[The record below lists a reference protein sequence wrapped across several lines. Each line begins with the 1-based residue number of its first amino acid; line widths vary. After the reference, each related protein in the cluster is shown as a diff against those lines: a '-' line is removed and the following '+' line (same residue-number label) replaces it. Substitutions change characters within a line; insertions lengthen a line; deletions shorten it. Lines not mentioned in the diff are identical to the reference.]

1 MRVELRI
8 TSGSRAGQRET
19 FEKSVITIGRHPMN
33 DLRFHPENDPDASSR
48 HAEIRVLG
56 NKATLHD
63 LESTNGT
70 FVNGQRVSGERALF
84 DGDLIAFGKEG
95 PQAEFHALTDA
106 PPVSASAE
114 SEKKSAPTPSPVASA
129 PSTPAAP
136 AAPRRDTNMR
146 IAEAVEQQTGKMR
159 TMIIG
164 LGVLV
169 VIGAGAAYW
178 YGSRD
183 SSEAKAQID
192 LLAKRN
198 DSLSALIQQTV
209 GSMKGRVAGLDS
221 ALASSKAESDQLRKE
236 MQGAIAKGGDANI
249 GAFTSQLNKVESRQ
263 RALVSASRVDYEAI
277 ATKNSKAVVFI
288 AVEMAN
294 GDVVS
299 GTGFNVSPSGLIVT
313 NRHVV
318 QDEQGRPAKRI
329 SVIFDGTKGEWKP
342 SKVIGVSATD
352 ELAFV
357 KINVPGTYP
366 VVEGIAR
373 TNEARVGAPVALI
386 GYPLGASTAGMGSD
400 INKLAPKST
409 MGIGVVSKA
418 LTDTLQFDAFAAQGS
433 SGSPVFDARGIVIG
447 VLFGGQTES
456 NGRIVYAVPSAK
468 LVGQLPGE
476 AAGIVK

>member
-19 FEKSVITIGRHPMN
+19 FEKSVISVGRHPMN
-33 DLRFHPENDPDASSR
+33 DLRFHPEKDPDASSR

-56 NKATLHD
+56 SKATLHD

-70 FVNGQRVSGERALF
+70 FVNGQRVGGERALF
-84 DGDLIAFGKEG
+84 DGDLIGFGKDG
-95 PQAEFHALTDA
+95 PQVEFHALTDA
-106 PPVSASAE
+106 PVPD
-114 SEKKSAPTPSPVASA
+114 KSRVPTPDAGTPSVAA
-129 PSTPAAP
+129 APAAP

-146 IAEAVEQQTGKMR
+146 IAEAVEHHTGKLR
-159 TMIIG
+159 QMIIA
-164 LGVLV
+164 LGALV
-169 VIGAGAAYW
+169 IVGAGAAYW

-183 SSEAKAQID
+183 SGAAKAEID
-192 LLAKRN
+192 LLLKRN

-221 ALASSKAESDQLRKE
+221 ALALSKSESDRLRAAMRGAMADGSGANVGALTTQLSR
-236 MQGAIAKGGDANI
+236 
-249 GAFTSQLNKVESRQ
+249 VESHQ
-263 RALVSASRVDYEAI
+263 RAIVLASRVDYEAI
-277 ATKNSKAVVFI
+277 AAKNSKAVVFI
-288 AVEMAN
+288 AVELAN

-299 GTGFNVSPSGLIVT
+299 GSGFNVSPSGLIVT

-318 QDEQGRPAKRI
+318 QDEQGRPAKRV
-329 SVIFDGTKGEWKP
+329 SVIFDGTKGQWKR
-342 SKVIGVSATD
+342 SKVVSVSATD
-352 ELAFV
+352 ELAFI
-357 KINVPGTYP
+357 KIDDAGPYP
-366 VVEGIAR
+366 VVEGVAK
-373 TNEARVGAPVALI
+373 TNDVKVGAPVALI

-468 LVGQLPGE
+468 LVAQLPGE
-476 AAGIVK
+476 AAGIVR

>member
-19 FEKSVITIGRHPMN
+19 FEKSVISIGRHPMN

-56 NKATLHD
+56 NTATLHD
-63 LESTNGT
+63 RESTNGT

-84 DGDLIAFGKEG
+84 DGDLIAFGKDG
-95 PQAEFHALTDA
+95 PQVEFHALTDA
-106 PPVSASAE
+106 P
-114 SEKKSAPTPSPVASA
+114 APDKTRV
-129 PSTPAAP
+129 STPEAGTPAVAAASAAP
-136 AAPRRDTNMR
+136 ARPSAPRRDTTVR
-146 IAEAVEQQTGKMR
+146 IAEAVEHQTGKLR
-159 TMIIG
+159 QMIIA
-164 LGVLV
+164 LGALV
-169 VIGAGAAYW
+169 IVGAGAAYW

-183 SSEAKAQID
+183 SGAAKAEID
-192 LLAKRN
+192 LLLKRN
-198 DSLSALIQQTV
+198 DSLSTLIQQTV

-221 ALASSKAESDQLRKE
+221 ALAHSTAESDKLRAA
-236 MQGAIAKGGDANI
+236 MRGAMTSGDDANV
-249 GAFTSQLNKVESRQ
+249 GALTTQLGRVESRQ
-263 RALVSASRVDYEAI
+263 RAIVTASRVDYEAI
-277 ATKNSKAVVFI
+277 AAKNSKAVVFI
-288 AVEMAN
+288 AVELAN

-299 GTGFNVSPSGLIVT
+299 GSGFNVSPSGLIVT

-318 QDEQGRPAKRI
+318 QDEQGRPAKRV
-329 SVIFDGTKGEWKP
+329 SVIFDGTKGQWKR

-352 ELAFV
+352 ELAFI
-357 KINVPGTYP
+357 KIDDAGPYP
-366 VVEGIAR
+366 VVEGVAR
-373 TNEARVGAPVALI
+373 TNEVKVGAPVALI
-386 GYPLGASTAGMGSD
+386 GYPLGASTAGMGGD

-433 SGSPVFDARGIVIG
+433 SGSPVFNARGIVIG

-468 LVGQLPGE
+468 LVAQLPSE
-476 AAGIVK
+476 ASGIVR

>member
-19 FEKSVITIGRHPMN
+19 FEKSVISIGRYPMN

-70 FVNGQRVSGERALF
+70 FVNGQRVNGERALF
-84 DGDLIAFGKEG
+84 DGDLIACGKDG
-95 PQAEFHALTDA
+95 PHVEFHALTDA
-106 PPVSASAE
+106 PVPETTRVA
-114 SEKKSAPTPSPVASA
+114 TPDAG
-129 PSTPAAP
+129 TPAVAAALATP
-136 AAPRRDTNMR
+136 PRPSAPRRDTNMR
-146 IAEAVEQQTGKMR
+146 IAEAVQHQTGKLR
-159 TMIIG
+159 QLILG
-164 LGVLV
+164 LGALV
-169 VIGAGAAYW
+169 VVGAGAAYW

-183 SSEAKAQID
+183 SGAAKAQID
-192 LLAKRN
+192 LLLKRN

-221 ALASSKAESDQLRKE
+221 ALALSKSESDKLRAA
-236 MQGAIAKGGDANI
+236 MRGAMTKGDDANV
-249 GAFTSQLNKVESRQ
+249 GALTTQLSRVESRQ
-263 RALVSASRVDYEAI
+263 RAIVTASRVDYEAI
-277 ATKNSKAVVFI
+277 AAKNSKAVVFI
-288 AVEMAN
+288 AVELAN
-294 GDVVS
+294 GDMVS
-299 GTGFNVSPSGLIVT
+299 GSGFNVSPSGLIVT

-318 QDEQGRPAKRI
+318 QDEQGRPAKRV
-329 SVIFDGTKGEWKP
+329 SVIFDGTKGQWKR
-342 SKVIGVSATD
+342 SKVVGVSATD
-352 ELAFV
+352 ELAFI
-357 KINVPGTYP
+357 KIDDAGPYP
-366 VVEGIAR
+366 VVEGVAK
-373 TNEARVGAPVALI
+373 TNEAKVGAPVAIL

-409 MGIGVVSKA
+409 MGIGVISKA

-433 SGSPVFDARGIVIG
+433 SGSPVFNARGIVIG

-468 LVGQLPGE
+468 LAAQLPGE
-476 AAGIVK
+476 AAGIVR